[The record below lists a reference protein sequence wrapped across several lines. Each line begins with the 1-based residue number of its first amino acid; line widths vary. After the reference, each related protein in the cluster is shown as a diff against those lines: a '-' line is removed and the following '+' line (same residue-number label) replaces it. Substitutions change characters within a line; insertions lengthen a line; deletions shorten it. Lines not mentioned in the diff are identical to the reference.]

1 MAGIAA
7 ISSDTYALLSS
18 GTVSKVAAVG
28 GVAFASAS
36 TTPSGTAAAGTAQS
50 AQQSSA
56 LINKASE
63 NAGKA
68 YEALTAL
75 RKELATATQ
84 AGSSLAQDEITRLN
98 QRVSQVR
105 DQVNALSTGAQV
117 GGANLLGGTAASVT
131 VTSAAGDTVRVRSQ
145 TLDSKAL
152 GLDGLEI
159 TDAASLRQ
167 AAGQVALASA
177 QAQRVDYNLQVAK
190 SVITP
195 VRANP
200 GLDAFSQI
208 GAMQS
213 SAPKAGTALDSVA
226 KAISSQTAA
235 NDASAAARAASYG
248 QTGLGFSRPST
259 RTNTILDL
267 FG

>member
-1 MAGIAA
+1 MAGIAP

-18 GTVSKVAAVG
+18 GTVSKVASTG
-28 GVAFASAS
+28 GLTS
-36 TTPSGTAAAGTAQS
+36 TTPSTVAAGTTSSAQS
-50 AQQSSA
+50 AQQSNA
-56 LINKASE
+56 TINKASE

-75 RKELATATQ
+75 RKELAVATQ
-84 AGSSLAQDEITRLN
+84 AGSALAQDEITRLN
-98 QRVSQVR
+98 QRVTQVR

-117 GGANLLGGTAASVT
+117 GASNLLGGTASSVT
-131 VTSAAGDTVRVRSQ
+131 VTSAAGDTVRVSSQ
-145 TLDSKAL
+145 KLNSKAL
-152 GLDGLEI
+152 GLDDLKI

-167 AAGQVALASA
+167 AAGQVALASV

-195 VRANP
+195 VRTNP
-200 GLDAFSQI
+200 GLEAFSQI
-208 GAMQS
+208 SATQS
-213 SAPKAGTALDSVA
+213 STPKAGTALDSVA
-226 KAISSQTAA
+226 KAITSQAAA
-235 NDASAAARAASYG
+235 NDASAAVRAASYG
-248 QTGLGFSRPST
+248 QTSLGFARSGT

>member
-1 MAGIAA
+1 MAGIAP

-18 GTVSKVAAVG
+18 GTVRKVASAG
-28 GVAFASAS
+28 GIASAA
-36 TTPSGTAAAGTAQS
+36 TAAVTSGTAATGAVQS
-50 AQQSSA
+50 AQQSNA
-56 LINKASE
+56 TINKASE

-68 YEALTAL
+68 FEALTAL
-75 RKELATATQ
+75 RKELAIATQ
-84 AGSSLAQDEITRLN
+84 AGSALAQEEITRLN
-98 QRVSQVR
+98 QRVTQVR
-105 DQVNALSTGAQV
+105 EQVNALSAGAQV

-131 VTSAAGDTVRVRSQ
+131 VTSAAGDTVRVSSQ
-145 TLDSKAL
+145 KLDGKVL
-152 GLDGLEI
+152 GLDDLKI

-167 AAGQVALASA
+167 AAGQVALASV

-190 SVITP
+190 SVIAP
-195 VRANP
+195 VRTNP

-208 GAMQS
+208 SATQG

-226 KAISSQTAA
+226 KAISSQAAA
-235 NDASAAARAASYG
+235 NEANAATRYG
-248 QTGLGFSRPST
+248 QTALGFARSST

>member
-18 GTVSKVAAVG
+18 GTVSKVAAASS
-28 GVAFASAS
+28 VASTSTS
-36 TTPSGTAAAGTAQS
+36 TTPSSTAAASTAQS

-84 AGSSLAQDEITRLN
+84 AGSALAQDEITRLN
-98 QRVSQVR
+98 QRVTQVR

-117 GGANLLGGTAASVT
+117 GSANLLGGTASSVT
-131 VTSAAGDTVRVRSQ
+131 VTSTAGDTVRVSSQ
-145 TLDSKAL
+145 KLDSKAL
-152 GLDGLEI
+152 GLDDLKI

-195 VRANP
+195 VRTNP

-208 GAMQS
+208 
-213 SAPKAGTALDSVA
+213 SAAQNSTPKAGSALDSVA
-226 KAISSQTAA
+226 KAINSQAAA
-235 NDASAAARAASYG
+235 NEASAAARAASYG
-248 QTGLGFSRPST
+248 QAGLGFTRSST